1 MIRKP
6 SPAMLVALLAL
17 FCALGGIGVAADG
30 QGLILGKPDNVATS
44 KTGLNASFNDKAL
57 VVTNTSSGSNATALG
72 LNVASGKP
80 PITVSAGA
88 GKATNLNADKV
99 DGIDSAGFV
108 RGKGAVYRNRVLVTG
123 STDTTVLAIP
133 TYATVK
139 VLNCRLTVPDA
150 SASIIN
156 PENVTTTDVW
166 RDRGGSGDPGYIR
179 VNGGWGWTTP
189 LEQSAHSTFQIAR
202 GTGASAQHATVDVWT
217 VATTSQCIF
226 AATAVVYG

>member
-1 MIRKP
+1 
-6 SPAMLVALLAL
+6 MLVAFLAL

-30 QGLILGKPDNVATS
+30 QSLILGKPDNVAAS
-44 KTGLNASFNDKAL
+44 KTGLNASVNDKAL

-72 LNVASGKP
+72 LNVASGTP

-108 RGKGAVYRNRVLVTG
+108 KGKGAVYRNRVAVTG

-133 TYATVK
+133 TYGTVK

-150 SASIIN
+150 NARIIN
-156 PENVTTTDVW
+156 YENTAPTDVW
-166 RDRGGSGDPGYIR
+166 RDTGSGDPWYFHGDS
-179 VNGGWGWTTP
+179 GWGLNTP
-189 LEQSAHSTFQIAR
+189 LREAGHSTFQIAR
-202 GTGASAQHATVDVWT
+202 GTGANAQHATVDVWT